1 MSAANTT
8 LPDGTERTTPT
19 KPNTQ
24 KYVLINAYDELV
36 RTNVRTLMEKMDM
49 CQCEK
54 CFLDACAL
62 VFNRQYT
69 HFVTTLEG
77 ALLTKVPE
85 MNHGNQVEM
94 TVVILEAL
102 RMVKAFPKH

>member
-1 MSAANTT
+1 MSDN
-8 LPDGTERTTPT
+8 EEKIIPT
-19 KPNTQ
+19 KQ
-24 KYVLINAYDELV
+24 LDEKYTLINAYDDLV
-36 RTNVRTLMEKMDM
+36 RTNVRGLMKKMDM

-69 HFVTTLEG
+69 HFVTTRAG

-85 MNHGNQVEM
+85 MNHSNQVEM
-94 TVVILEAL
+94 TVVILDAL
-102 RMVKAFPKH
+102 RMVKSFPKH

>member
-1 MSAANTT
+1 MEES
-8 LPDGTERTTPT
+8 TEKTVPT
-19 KPNTQ
+19 KDITEN
-24 KYVLINAYDELV
+24 YVLVNAYDDMV
-36 RTNVRTLMEKMDM
+36 RTSVRSLMSKMDM

-69 HFVTTLEG
+69 HFVTTRQG

-85 MNHGNQVEM
+85 MSHSNQVEM
-94 TVVILEAL
+94 TVAVLEAL
-102 RMVKAFPKH
+102 RIVKSFPKH

>member
-1 MSAANTT
+1 MVENNATT
-8 LPDGTERTTPT
+8 VPKEAPEGG
-19 KPNTQ
+19 
-24 KYVLINAYDELV
+24 YVLVNAYDELV
-36 RTNVRTLMEKMDM
+36 RSNVRSLMEKMDM

-54 CFLDACAL
+54 CFLDTCAL

-69 HFVTTLEG
+69 HFVTTVQG

-85 MNHGNQVEM
+85 MSHSNQVEM
-94 TVVILEAL
+94 TVVILDAL